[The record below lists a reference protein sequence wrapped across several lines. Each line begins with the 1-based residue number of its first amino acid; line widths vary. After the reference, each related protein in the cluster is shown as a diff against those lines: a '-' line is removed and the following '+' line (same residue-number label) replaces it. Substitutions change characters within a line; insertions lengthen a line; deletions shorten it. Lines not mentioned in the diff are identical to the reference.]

1 MKTYLGRKGYT
12 IYLKDF
18 KENQIEDIKN
28 DLTFKPFRPKGY
40 GPEAESFS
48 IYGISDTKM
57 FLPKFYGIK
66 KFGKTKIKLKG
77 CEDINIKFN
86 GSLRENQK
94 EPVKEC
100 INSLNSSGGG
110 ILCLPCGYGKCLG
123 INTPVMMHDGS
134 VKLVQYIKV
143 NDKIMG
149 DDLKERNILSLARGK
164 EQMYKIYQD
173 IGINYVVNESH
184 ILSLYYENKGFV
196 KDISVINYLKLPN
209 IERKKLFGYKISL
222 FDKKIKYYKI
232 FIKKLNVD
240 NYYGFEIDGNKR
252 FLLGDTTVTHN
263 TSIALY
269 LVASL
274 GVKTLV
280 VVNKEFLMDQWKER
294 IKQFLPTARIGLLRQ
309 KKIDI
314 DDKDIVIGMLQS
326 ISMCDYDRSIYKS
339 FGFSIYDEVHCV
351 PSRIFSKSLRK
362 VNTKYHLGLS
372 ATPNRAD
379 GMTKVIKLYLGP
391 IIYKVDTRKAIKNPK
406 GLKVYTFS
414 FNNLPKTKHYK
425 SLLNYQRKPNVV
437 KMISNIIECPK
448 RLVMITTLLEY
459 FLKQKRHILVLSE
472 RIKYLHEIKNE
483 FTKKCK
489 NYKIGYYIGGMKSK
503 ERKDSE
509 SANLILASYSM
520 AKEAMDIPI
529 LDTLLMVT
537 SKSNIEQSVGRIMRK
552 SSYPKDKPPLVI
564 DIVDN
569 FSSFQS
575 QSYKRIKFYN
585 KKKYPVTDFIV
596 NLENI
601 NLIKDEIK
609 NYEEKIKEEESKD
622 EIEENISLDDYMN
635 TNILNII

>member
-18 KENQIEDIKN
+18 KDNQIENIKN

-48 IYGISDTKM
+48 VYGISDTKM
-57 FLPKFYGIK
+57 FLPKFYGIE

-77 CEDINIKFN
+77 YDNIDIKFN

-100 INSLNSSGGG
+100 LSSLNSTGGG

-123 INTPVMMHDGS
+123 INTPIMMYDGS
-134 VKLVQYIKV
+134 IKLVQHIKV

-149 DDLKERNILSLARGK
+149 DDSKSRNVLSLARGK
-164 EQMYKIYQD
+164 EQMYKIHQE
-173 IGINYVVNESH
+173 IGISYIVNESH
-184 ILSLYYENKGFV
+184 ILSLKNKEKGFV
-196 KDISVINYLKLPN
+196 KDISVKNYLKLSKENKNKLLGYKFSP
-209 IERKKLFGYKISL
+209 ITKKNKVYKIS
-222 FDKKIKYYKI
+222 IE
-232 FIKKLNVD
+232 KLKVD

-294 IKQFLPTARIGLLRQ
+294 IKQFLPNAKIGILRQ

-314 DDKDIVIGMLQS
+314 DEKDIVIGMLQS

-351 PSRIFSKSLRK
+351 PSKIFSKALRK
-362 VNTKYHLGLS
+362 VNTKYHIGLS
-372 ATPNRAD
+372 ATPTRAD
-379 GMTKVIKLYLGP
+379 GMTKITKLYIGP

-406 GLKVYTFS
+406 KLQVYTFS
-414 FNNLPKTKHYK
+414 FNNLPKTKHYR
-425 SLLNYQRKPNVV
+425 SLLNYQRRPNVV
-437 KMISNIIECPK
+437 KMISNIIECPQ
-448 RLVMITTLLEY
+448 RLMMVVTLLEY
-459 FLKQKRHILVLSE
+459 FLKEKRHILVLSE
-472 RIKYLHEIKNE
+472 RIQYLHDIKKE
-483 FTKKCK
+483 FLKKCN
-489 NYKIGYYIGGMKSK
+489 NYKIGYYIGGMK
-503 ERKDSE
+503 RKDRKESE
-509 SANLILASYSM
+509 TADLILASYSM

-552 SSYPKDKPPLVI
+552 TTYPDDRPPLVI
-564 DIVDN
+564 DIIDN
-569 FSSFQS
+569 FSSFRS
-575 QSYKRIKFYN
+575 QSYKRQKFYN
-585 KKKYPVTDFIV
+585 KKRYPITEFSVDI
-596 NLENI
+596 ENI

-609 NYEEKIKEEESKD
+609 SSTT
-622 EIEENISLDDYMN
+622 IEDIPNDLPD
-635 TNILNII
+635 NILEIIS